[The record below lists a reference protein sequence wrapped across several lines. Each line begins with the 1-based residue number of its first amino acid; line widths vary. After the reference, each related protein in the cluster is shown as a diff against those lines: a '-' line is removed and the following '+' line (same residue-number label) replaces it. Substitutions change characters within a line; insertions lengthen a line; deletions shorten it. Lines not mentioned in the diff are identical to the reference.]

1 MIAISQAYGTV
12 NVPSKWLARA
22 AIIALTL
29 TLFLSWSNPVGEAIH
44 TVTTTAAQVK
54 RAIKPVELQCLAE
67 NIYHEAG
74 NQPEMGK
81 VAVGVVT
88 MNRTMDSR
96 FPKSVCG
103 VVKQSVEGENGTQCQ
118 FSWVCTGKEV
128 PSQNSKNWRDSLR
141 VARMLLEGGY
151 DQYKSVF
158 ENAKFFHAASIK
170 TDWYKT
176 HHRVGQI
183 GDQIFYK

>member
-1 MIAISQAYGTV
+1 MIAISQPYGAIA
-12 NVPSKWLARA
+12 PRQWLARA
-22 AIIALTL
+22 AIFALTL
-29 TLFLSWSNPVGEAIH
+29 TLFLSWSTPAGDAMNA
-44 TVTTTAAQVK
+44 VTNTAAQVK
-54 RAIKPVELQCLAE
+54 RAIKPLELQCLAE

-74 NQPEMGK
+74 NQSEMGK

-88 MNRTMDSR
+88 MNRTMDNR

-103 VVKQSVEGENGTQCQ
+103 VVKQSTTGDTGVKCQ
-118 FSWVCTGKEV
+118 FNWVCMDKEV
-128 PSQNSKNWRDSLR
+128 PSQNSKSWRDSLR

-183 GDQIFYK
+183 GDHIFYK